1 MAFDFNKTFS
11 LLPLRDAVVFPFT
24 TRRILVG
31 REMSLHALEYAES
44 HDNEIILVA
53 QKDIEQESI
62 DNPMLDLYTVGVAAH
77 VINVTP
83 FPNGCVKVVLE
94 GESVVDLRSVA
105 LRDGLLQVT
114 VSPKQ
119 PAIGTSDKCSMFEN
133 VLRVF
138 REYAS
143 HRNIAEGMV
152 DALFTMDSHVNAL
165 YGMMPFLQ
173 ISLAEKQQL
182 LETTNIDTLAERLVS
197 LMQMAQDNENVLVR
211 VQQNVR
217 QKMAQQQKEWF
228 ISEQIRQLQDELD
241 GSDGASSEVDQ
252 LLKKIRAKKFS
263 EAIQEKLEEEIARM
277 RLMQPT
283 SPEYAVSRNYI
294 DWFLAM
300 PYGVYTDT
308 VLNMKKVKSELDAK
322 HFGLDKVKERI
333 MEYVAV
339 LKLTGTERRSPI
351 LCLVGPPGVG
361 KTTLVESIA
370 KAMQRNF
377 VRITLGGVR
386 DEAEIRG
393 HRRTYIGAMPGR
405 FIHALRRAKCMNPV
419 VLLDEIDKMAS
430 DFRGDPASAM
440 LEVLDPEQNHD
451 FTDHFMEV
459 GLDLSR
465 VLFIATANNEAEIPE
480 ALRDRLEMVRLPGY
494 YPHEKLQIASKY
506 LLPRICERTGVKL
519 HEQVEF
525 SDDMINAV
533 MRGWTREAGVRELE
547 RTLENAVRHRAKD
560 IVVGKKFKAEVTDK
574 VLQEYLGAPRFLD
587 NRLPAPGRPGVVTG
601 LAWTSVGGEILLLEC
616 MLLSGKGQLIMT
628 GKLGDVMK
636 ESAQIAV
643 SLVRER
649 LHRFGIDPA
658 IVKKTDIHI
667 HVPEGA
673 VPKDGPSAGIA
684 LTLCLLSAFTR
695 QPISPEIAFTGEVS
709 LTGACLPIG
718 GLNEKAL
725 AALAAGVK
733 TLRLPEGNK
742 KDVAELPEPAK
753 KGLKIYTHKH
763 IDEIVKVLFT
773 GMKSSSKDD
782 LDFLKAPVKSS
793 AGKSEDDEENES
805 EESEKPAKKTSKVA
819 AKKPKKPAKKK

>member
-1 MAFDFNKTFS
+1 M
-11 LLPLRDAVVFPFT
+11 LPLRDAVVFPMT

-31 REMSLHALEYAES
+31 REMSLHAIEYAENN
-44 HDNEIILVA
+44 DNLIVLVA
-53 QKDIEQESI
+53 QRDVTVEELQ
-62 DNPMLDLYTVGVAAH
+62 NPMLDLYTVGVMAR
-77 VINVTP
+77 VSNVTP

-94 GESVVDLRSVA
+94 GEQVVDLRSI
-105 LRDGLLQVT
+105 LMQNGFLNVT
-114 VSPKQ
+114 VSPRKNS
-119 PAIGTSDKCSMFEN
+119 IKLDSKTTLFDE
-133 VLRVF
+133 VLTKF
-138 REYAS
+138 REYATK
-143 HRNIAEGMV
+143 RNIAEGMV
-152 DALFTMDSHVNAL
+152 DAFFGMESQLNAY
-165 YGMMPFLQ
+165 YGMVPFLQ
-173 ISLAEKQQL
+173 VSLAEKQSFLEMESLDEMSEKL
-182 LETTNIDTLAERLVS
+182 LA
-197 LMQMAQDNENVLVR
+197 LMSFTDDNENVLVR
-211 VQQNVR
+211 IQQNVR

-228 ISEQIRQLQDELD
+228 ISEQIRQLQEELD
-241 GSDGASSEVDQ
+241 GDGDGSSEPEQ
-252 LLKKIRAKKFS
+252 LLKKIKAKKFS
-263 EAIQEKLEEEIARM
+263 PAIVEKLEDEIGRM
-277 RLMQPT
+277 KLMQPT

-294 DWFLAM
+294 DWFLNL

-308 VLNMKKVKSELDAK
+308 VLNMKKVKSELDSK

-370 KAMQRNF
+370 NAMQRNF

-405 FIHALRRAKCMNPV
+405 FINALRRAKCMNPII
-419 VLLDEIDKMAS
+419 LLDEIDKMAS

-465 VLFIATANNEAEIPE
+465 VLFIATANSESEIPE
-480 ALRDRLEMVRLPGY
+480 ALRDRLEIVRLPGY
-494 YPHEKLQIASKY
+494 YPHEKIQIASNY

-519 HEQVEF
+519 GEQVSF
-525 SDDMINAV
+525 DDAIVTEV

-547 RTLENAVRHRAKD
+547 RTLENIVRHRAKE
-560 IVVGKKFKAEVTDK
+560 IVMGKKFKPEITGK
-574 VLQEYLGAPRFLD
+574 QLQEYLGAPRFLD
-587 NRLPAPGRPGVVTG
+587 SQLPEPGRPGIVTG
-601 LAWTSVGGEILLLEC
+601 LAWTSVGGEILPIEC
-616 MLLSGKGQLIMT
+616 MLLSGKGQIIMT

-695 QPISPEIAFTGEVS
+695 IPVPPDVAFTGEVS
-709 LTGACLPIG
+709 LTGACLAIG

-725 AALAAGVK
+725 AALQAGVK
-733 TLRLPEGNK
+733 TLRLPAQNK
-742 KDVAELPEPAK
+742 KDVDELPAPAK

-763 IDEIVKVLFT
+763 IDEIVKILF
-773 GMKSSSKDD
+773 K
-782 LDFLKAPVKSS
+782 
-793 AGKSEDDEENES
+793 N
-805 EESEKPAKKTSKVA
+805 AKK
-819 AKKPKKPAKKK
+819 

>member
-1 MAFDFNKTFS
+1 M
-11 LLPLRDAVVFPFT
+11 VFPST

-31 REMSLHALEYAES
+31 RDMSLRALEYAEG
-44 HDNEIILVA
+44 HNNEIVLVA
-53 QKDIEQESI
+53 QRDVSEEELK
-62 DNPMLDLYTVGVAAH
+62 NPMLDLYSVGVLAR
-77 VINVTP
+77 VSNVMP

-94 GESVVDLRSVA
+94 GEEVVDLRSILMA
-105 LRDGLLQVT
+105 DGFLNVT
-114 VSPKQ
+114 VSPRKTRID
-119 PAIGTSDKCSMFEN
+119 AKDKTRLFDE
-133 VLRVF
+133 VLTRF
-138 REYAS
+138 REYATK
-143 HRNIAEGMV
+143 RNIAEGMV
-152 DALFTMDSHVNAL
+152 DAFFGMENQLNAY
-165 YGMMPFLQ
+165 YGMIPFLQ
-173 ISLAEKQQL
+173 VSLAEKQSFLEVKSLDEMSTKL
-182 LETTNIDTLAERLVS
+182 LMLMDVS
-197 LMQMAQDNENVLVR
+197 EDNENVLVR

-241 GSDGASSEVDQ
+241 GDGAGASEPDQ
-252 LLKKIRAKKFS
+252 LLNKIKAKNFTP
-263 EAIQEKLEEEIARM
+263 AIVEKLEDEIGRM
-277 RLMQPT
+277 KLMQPT

-294 DWFLAM
+294 DWFLNL

-308 VLNMKKVKSELDAK
+308 VLNMKKVKSELDSK

-370 KAMQRNF
+370 SAMQRNF

-405 FIHALRRAKCMNPV
+405 FIHALRRAKCMNPII
-419 VLLDEIDKMAS
+419 LLDEIDKMAS

-465 VLFIATANNEAEIPE
+465 VLFIATANSESEIPE
-480 ALRDRLEMVRLPGY
+480 ALRDRLEIVRLPGY

-519 HEQVEF
+519 DEQVSFDEATV
-525 SDDMINAV
+525 NAV

-547 RTLENAVRHRAKD
+547 RTLESVVRHRAKE
-560 IVVGKKFKAEVTDK
+560 IVMGKKFKPEIKDK
-574 VLQEYLGAPRFLD
+574 QLQEYLGAPRFLD
-587 NRLPAPGRPGVVTG
+587 NQLPEPGRPGVVTG
-601 LAWTSVGGEILLLEC
+601 LAWTSVGGEILPIEC
-616 MLLSGKGQLIMT
+616 MLLSGKGQIIMT

-684 LTLCLLSAFTR
+684 LTLCLLSAFTKI
-695 QPISPEIAFTGEVS
+695 PVPPDIAFTGEVS
-709 LTGACLPIG
+709 LTGACLAIG

-725 AALAAGVK
+725 AALQAGVK
-733 TLRLPEGNK
+733 TLRLPAQNK
-742 KDVAELPEPAK
+742 KDVDELPAPAK

-763 IDEIVKVLFT
+763 IDEIVKILF
-773 GMKSSSKDD
+773 
-782 LDFLKAPVKSS
+782 VK
-793 AGKSEDDEENES
+793 
-805 EESEKPAKKTSKVA
+805 AKKS
-819 AKKPKKPAKKK
+819 

>member
-1 MAFDFNKTFS
+1 MYP
-11 LLPLRDAVVFPFT
+11 LLPLRDAVVFPHT

-31 REMSLHALEYAES
+31 RDISLRALEYAES
-44 HDNEIILVA
+44 HDGEIILSA
-53 QKDIEQESI
+53 QKNIEQEEI
-62 DNPMLDLYTVGVAAH
+62 ENPMLDIYSVGVLAH
-77 VINVTP
+77 VSNVTP

-94 GESVVDLRSVA
+94 GEQVVDLRSIVTKNDYLA
-105 LRDGLLQVT
+105 VT
-114 VSPKQ
+114 VSARNPSIT
-119 PAIGTSDKCSMFEN
+119 AADKTPRFET
-133 VLRVF
+133 VLTQF
-138 REYAS
+138 KEYS
-143 HRNIAEGMV
+143 LHRNISEGMV
-152 DALFTMDSHVNAL
+152 DALFTMDSQINAF
-165 YGMMPFLQ
+165 YGMIPFLQ
-173 ISLAEKQQL
+173 ISMDERQRL
-182 LETTNIDTLAERLVS
+182 LEIGEIDALAERLIEI
-197 LMQMAQDNENVLVR
+197 MQVAADTDTMMVK

-241 GSDGASSEVDQ
+241 GENGNSSEPDQ
-252 LLKKIRAKKFS
+252 LLKKIKAKKFS
-263 EAIQEKLEEEIARM
+263 AAIQEKLEDEIGRM
-277 RLMQPT
+277 KLMQPT
-283 SPEYAVSRNYI
+283 SPEYAVSRNYL
-294 DWFLAM
+294 DWFLTL
-300 PYGVYTDT
+300 PYGEYTDT
-308 VLNMKKVKSELDAK
+308 VLNMKKVKSELDSK

-339 LKLTGTERRSPI
+339 LKLTGTERRAPI

-370 KAMQRNF
+370 NAMQRNF

-405 FIHALRRAKCMNPV
+405 FIQALRRAKCMNPII
-419 VLLDEIDKMAS
+419 LLDEIDKMAS

-465 VLFIATANNEAEIPE
+465 VLFIATANSEAEIPE

-506 LLPRICERTGVKL
+506 LVPRICERTGIENGKDVA
-519 HEQVEF
+519 F
-525 SDDMINAV
+525 DDAIISKV
-533 MRGWTREAGVRELE
+533 IREWTREAGVRELE
-547 RTLENAVRHRAKD
+547 RTLENVVRHRAKD
-560 IVVGKKFKAEVTDK
+560 KVMGKKYKTEVTEK
-574 VLQEYLGAPRFLD
+574 TLQDYLGAPRYLD
-587 NRLPAPGRPGVVTG
+587 NQLPAAGRPGVIVG
-601 LAWTSVGGEILLLEC
+601 LAWTSVGGEILPIEC
-616 MLLSGKGQLIMT
+616 MLLPGKGTLLMT

-636 ESAQIAV
+636 ESAQIAL

-649 LHRFGIDPA
+649 LSRFGIDPN

-684 LTLCLLSAFTR
+684 LTLCLLSAFTK
-695 QPISPEIAFTGEVS
+695 QPVSPEIAFTGEVS
-709 LTGACLPIG
+709 LTGACLAIG

-725 AALAAGVK
+725 AALQAGVK
-733 TLRLPEGNK
+733 TLRLPAQNQ
-742 KDVAELPEPAK
+742 KDVNELPAPAK

-763 IDEIVKVLFT
+763 IDEIIKVLF
-773 GMKSSSKDD
+773 KE
-782 LDFLKAPVKSS
+782 VKSEA
-793 AGKSEDDEENES
+793 AGK
-805 EESEKPAKKTSKVA
+805 KK
-819 AKKPKKPAKKK
+819 

>member
-1 MAFDFNKTFS
+1 MALDTSKMYP
-11 LLPLRDAVVFPFT
+11 LLPLRDAIVFPHT

-31 REMSLHALEYAES
+31 RDISLRALEYAES
-44 HDNEIILVA
+44 HDGEIILSA
-53 QKDIEQESI
+53 QKNIEQEEI
-62 DNPMLDLYTVGVAAH
+62 ENPMLDLYSVGILAH
-77 VINVTP
+77 VSNVTP

-94 GESVVDLRSVA
+94 GEQVVDLRSIA
-105 LRDGLLQVT
+105 TNNNYLTVT
-114 VSPKQ
+114 VSAHKPSIT
-119 PAIGTSDKCSMFEN
+119 AADKTPRFET
-133 VLRVF
+133 VLTQF
-138 REYAS
+138 KEYS
-143 HRNIAEGMV
+143 LHRNISEGMV
-152 DALFTMDSHVNAL
+152 DALFTMDSQINAF
-165 YGMMPFLQ
+165 YGMIPFLQ
-173 ISLAEKQQL
+173 ISMDERQRL
-182 LETTNIDTLAERLVS
+182 LEIGEIDELAERLVEI
-197 LMQMAQDNENVLVR
+197 MQVAADTDTMMVK

-241 GSDGASSEVDQ
+241 GDNGNASEPDQ
-252 LLKKIRAKKFS
+252 LLKKIKAKKFS
-263 EAIQEKLEEEIARM
+263 AAIQEKLEEEISRM

-283 SPEYAVSRNYI
+283 SPEYAVSRNYL
-294 DWFLAM
+294 DWFLTL
-300 PYGVYTDT
+300 PYGEYTDT
-308 VLNMKKVKSELDAK
+308 VLNMKKVKSELDSK

-339 LKLTGTERRSPI
+339 LKLTGTERRAPI

-370 KAMQRNF
+370 HAMQRNF

-405 FIHALRRAKCMNPV
+405 FIQALRRAKCMNPII
-419 VLLDEIDKMAS
+419 LLDEIDKMAS

-506 LLPRICERTGVKL
+506 LVPRICERTGIENGKDVA
-519 HEQVEF
+519 F
-525 SDDMINAV
+525 DDDIISKV
-533 MRGWTREAGVRELE
+533 IREWTREAGVRELE
-547 RTLENAVRHRAKD
+547 RTLENVVRHRAKD
-560 IVVGKKFKAEVTDK
+560 KVMGKKYKTEVSEKT
-574 VLQEYLGAPRFLD
+574 LQDYLGAPRYLD
-587 NRLPAPGRPGVVTG
+587 NQLPAAGRPGVIVG
-601 LAWTSVGGEILLLEC
+601 LAWTSVGGEILPIEC
-616 MLLSGKGQLIMT
+616 MLLPGKGSLLMT

-636 ESAQIAV
+636 ESAQIAL

-649 LHRFGIDPA
+649 LSRFGIDPN
-658 IVKKTDIHI
+658 IVKRTDIHI

-684 LTLCLLSAFTR
+684 LTLCLLSAFTK
-695 QPISPEIAFTGEVS
+695 QPVSPEIAFTGEVS
-709 LTGACLPIG
+709 LTGACLAIG

-725 AALAAGVK
+725 AALQAGVK
-733 TLRLPEGNK
+733 TLRLPAQNQ
-742 KDVAELPEPAK
+742 KDVNELPAPAK

-763 IDEIVKVLFT
+763 IDEIIKVLF
-773 GMKSSSKDD
+773 KE
-782 LDFLKAPVKSS
+782 VKSEA
-793 AGKSEDDEENES
+793 AGK
-805 EESEKPAKKTSKVA
+805 KK
-819 AKKPKKPAKKK
+819 

>member
-1 MAFDFNKTFS
+1 MALDTSKMYP
-11 LLPLRDAVVFPFT
+11 LLPLRDAIVFPHT

-31 REMSLHALEYAES
+31 RDISLRALEYAES
-44 HDNEIILVA
+44 HDGQIILSA
-53 QKDIEQESI
+53 QKNIEQEEI
-62 DNPMLDLYTVGVAAH
+62 ENPMLDLYSVGILAH
-77 VINVTP
+77 VSNVTP
-83 FPNGCVKVVLE
+83 FPNGCVKVVLD
-94 GESVVDLRSVA
+94 GDCVVDLRSIA
-105 LRDGLLQVT
+105 TKDNFLMVT
-114 VSPKQ
+114 VSAHKPSIT
-119 PAIGTSDKCSMFEN
+119 AADKSSRFET
-133 VLRVF
+133 VLTQF
-138 REYAS
+138 KEYS
-143 HRNIAEGMV
+143 LHRNISEGMV
-152 DALFTMDSHVNAL
+152 DALFTMDSQINAF
-165 YGMMPFLQ
+165 YGMIPFLQ
-173 ISLAEKQQL
+173 ISMDERQRL
-182 LETTNIDTLAERLVS
+182 LEIGEIDALAERLIEI
-197 LMQMAQDNENVLVR
+197 MQVAADTDTMMVK

-241 GSDGASSEVDQ
+241 GENGNSSEPDQ
-252 LLKKIRAKKFS
+252 LLKKIKAKKFS
-263 EAIQEKLEEEIARM
+263 AAIQEKLEEEISRM

-283 SPEYAVSRNYI
+283 SPEYAVSRNYL
-294 DWFLAM
+294 DWFLTL
-300 PYGVYTDT
+300 PYGEYTDT
-308 VLNMKKVKSELDAK
+308 VLNMKKVKSELDSK

-339 LKLTGTERRSPI
+339 LKLTGTERRAPI

-370 KAMQRNF
+370 NAMQRNF

-405 FIHALRRAKCMNPV
+405 FIQALRRAKCMNPII
-419 VLLDEIDKMAS
+419 LLDEIDKMAS

-506 LLPRICERTGVKL
+506 LVPRICERTGIENGKDVA
-519 HEQVEF
+519 F
-525 SDDMINAV
+525 DDGIIGKV
-533 MRGWTREAGVRELE
+533 IREWTREAGVRELE
-547 RTLENAVRHRAKD
+547 RTLENVVRHRAKD
-560 IVVGKKFKAEVTDK
+560 KVMGKKFKAEITEK
-574 VLQEYLGAPRFLD
+574 TLQDYLGAPRYLD
-587 NRLPAPGRPGVVTG
+587 SQLPDAGRPGVIVG
-601 LAWTSVGGEILLLEC
+601 LAWTSVGGEILPIEC
-616 MLLSGKGQLIMT
+616 MLLPGKGTLLMT

-636 ESAQIAV
+636 ESAQIAL

-649 LHRFGIDPA
+649 LSRFGIDPN

-684 LTLCLLSAFTR
+684 LTLCLLSAFTK
-695 QPISPEIAFTGEVS
+695 QPVSPEIAFTGEVS
-709 LTGACLPIG
+709 LTGACLAIG

-725 AALAAGVK
+725 AALQAGVK
-733 TLRLPEGNK
+733 TLRLPAQNQ
-742 KDVAELPEPAK
+742 KDVNELPAPAK

-763 IDEIVKVLFT
+763 IDEIIKVLF
-773 GMKSSSKDD
+773 KESK
-782 LDFLKAPVKSS
+782 K
-793 AGKSEDDEENES
+793 
-805 EESEKPAKKTSKVA
+805 
-819 AKKPKKPAKKK
+819 

>member
-1 MAFDFNKTFS
+1 MALDFSIMFP
-11 LLPLRDAVVFPFT
+11 LLPLRDAVVFPHT

-31 REMSLHALEYAES
+31 RDMSLRALEFAEN
-44 HDNEIILVA
+44 HNNLIVLVA
-53 QKDIEQESI
+53 QKDVTVEEIQ
-62 DNPMLDLYTVGVAAH
+62 NPMLDLYSVGVIAN
-77 VINVTP
+77 VNGVTP

-94 GESVVDLRSVA
+94 GVQIVDLRSIMVNDGFMQATVA
-105 LRDGLLQVT
+105 PGKNALAENSKT
-114 VSPKQ
+114 
-119 PAIGTSDKCSMFEN
+119 PAFSE
-133 VLRVF
+133 VLTRF
-138 REYAS
+138 REYAIR
-143 HRNIAEGMV
+143 RNIAEGMV
-152 DALFTMDSHVNAL
+152 DAFFGMENQLNAY
-165 YGMMPFLQ
+165 YGMIPFLQ
-173 ISLAEKQQL
+173 ASLAEKQSFLEVSSLDEMSAKL
-182 LETTNIDTLAERLVS
+182 LA
-197 LMQMAQDNENVLVR
+197 LMDVTDDNENVLVR

-228 ISEQIRQLQDELD
+228 ISEQIRQLQDELEGD
-241 GSDGASSEVDQ
+241 GEGSSETDQ
-252 LLKKIRAKKFS
+252 LMKKIRAKKFS
-263 EAIQEKLEEEIARM
+263 PVILEKLEDEISRM
-277 RLMQPT
+277 KMMQPT
-283 SPEYAVSRNYI
+283 SPEYAVSRNYV

-308 VLNMKKVKSELDAK
+308 VLNMKKVKAERDSK
-322 HFGLDKVKERI
+322 HFGLDKVKERV

-370 KAMQRNF
+370 NAMKRNF

-405 FIHALRRAKCMNPV
+405 FIQSLRRAKCMNPV
-419 VLLDEIDKMAS
+419 ILLDEIDKMAS

-465 VLFIATANNEAEIPE
+465 VLFIATANSEAEIPE
-480 ALRDRLEMVRLPGY
+480 ALRDRLEIVRLPGY
-494 YPHEKLQIASKY
+494 YPHEKLQIASRY
-506 LLPRICERTGVKL
+506 LVPRICERTGVKL
-519 HEQVEF
+519 GEQVSF
-525 SDDMINAV
+525 DDAIISEV

-547 RTLENAVRHRAKD
+547 RSLENAVRHRAKE
-560 IVVGKKFKAEVTDK
+560 IVMGRKIKPAITEKQ
-574 VLQEYLGAPRFLD
+574 LQEYLGAPRFLD
-587 NRLPAPGRPGVVTG
+587 SQLPAPGRPGVVTG
-601 LAWTSVGGEILLLEC
+601 LAWTSVGGEILPIEC
-616 MLLSGKGQLIMT
+616 MLLSGKGQIIMT

-636 ESAQIAV
+636 ESAQIAL

-684 LTLCLLSAFTR
+684 LTLCLLSAFTKI
-695 QPISPEIAFTGEVS
+695 PVPPDMAFTGEVS
-709 LTGACLPIG
+709 LTGACLAIG

-725 AALAAGVK
+725 AALQAGVK
-733 TLRLPEGNK
+733 TLRLPAQNK
-742 KDVAELPEPAK
+742 KDVDELPAPAK
-753 KGLKIYTHKH
+753 KGLKIYMHKH
-763 IDEIVKVLFT
+763 IDEIIKVLFVQ
-773 GMKSSSKDD
+773 KK
-782 LDFLKAPVKSS
+782 
-793 AGKSEDDEENES
+793 
-805 EESEKPAKKTSKVA
+805 AKK
-819 AKKPKKPAKKK
+819 

>member
-1 MAFDFNKTFS
+1 MALDTSKMYP
-11 LLPLRDAVVFPFT
+11 LLPLRDAIVFPHT

-31 REMSLHALEYAES
+31 RDISLRALEYAES
-44 HDNEIILVA
+44 HDGEIILSA
-53 QKDIEQESI
+53 QKNIEQEEI
-62 DNPMLDLYTVGVAAH
+62 ENPMLDLYSVGILAH
-77 VINVTP
+77 VSNVTP

-94 GESVVDLRSVA
+94 GEQVVDLRSIA
-105 LRDGLLQVT
+105 TNNNYLTVT
-114 VSPKQ
+114 VSAHKPSIT
-119 PAIGTSDKCSMFEN
+119 AADKSSRFET
-133 VLRVF
+133 VLTQF
-138 REYAS
+138 KEYS
-143 HRNIAEGMV
+143 LHRNISEGMV
-152 DALFTMDSHVNAL
+152 DALFTMDSQINAF
-165 YGMMPFLQ
+165 YGMIPFLQ
-173 ISLAEKQQL
+173 ISMDERQRL
-182 LETTNIDTLAERLVS
+182 LEIGEIDALAERLIEI
-197 LMQMAQDNENVLVR
+197 MQVAADTDTMMVK

-241 GSDGASSEVDQ
+241 GENGNSSEPDQ
-252 LLKKIRAKKFS
+252 LLKKIKAKKFS
-263 EAIQEKLEEEIARM
+263 AAIQEKLEDEIGRM
-277 RLMQPT
+277 KLMQPT
-283 SPEYAVSRNYI
+283 SPEYAVSRNYL
-294 DWFLAM
+294 DWFLTL
-300 PYGVYTDT
+300 PYGEYTDT
-308 VLNMKKVKSELDAK
+308 VLNMKKVKSELDSK

-339 LKLTGTERRSPI
+339 LKLTGTERRAPI

-370 KAMQRNF
+370 NAMQRNF

-405 FIHALRRAKCMNPV
+405 FIQALRRAKCMNPII
-419 VLLDEIDKMAS
+419 LLDEIDKMAS

-465 VLFIATANNEAEIPE
+465 VLFIATANSEAEIPE

-506 LLPRICERTGVKL
+506 LVPRICERTGIENGKDVA
-519 HEQVEF
+519 F
-525 SDDMINAV
+525 DDAIISKV
-533 MRGWTREAGVRELE
+533 IREWTREAGVRELE
-547 RTLENAVRHRAKD
+547 RTLENVVRHRAKD
-560 IVVGKKFKAEVTDK
+560 KVMGKKYKTEVTEK
-574 VLQEYLGAPRFLD
+574 TLQDYLGAPRYLD
-587 NRLPAPGRPGVVTG
+587 NQLPAAGRPGVIVG
-601 LAWTSVGGEILLLEC
+601 LAWTSVGGEILPIEC
-616 MLLSGKGQLIMT
+616 MLLPGKGTLLMT

-636 ESAQIAV
+636 ESAQIAL

-649 LHRFGIDPA
+649 LSRFGIDPN

-684 LTLCLLSAFTR
+684 LTLCLLSAFTK
-695 QPISPEIAFTGEVS
+695 QPVSPEIAFTGEVS
-709 LTGACLPIG
+709 LTGACLAIG

-725 AALAAGVK
+725 AALQAGVK
-733 TLRLPEGNK
+733 TLRLPAQNQ
-742 KDVAELPEPAK
+742 KDVNELPAPAK

-763 IDEIVKVLFT
+763 IDEIIKVLFP
-773 GMKSSSKDD
+773 KPSKR
-782 LDFLKAPVKSS
+782 KQNAKT
-793 AGKSEDDEENES
+793 
-805 EESEKPAKKTSKVA
+805 EK
-819 AKKPKKPAKKK
+819 

>member
-1 MAFDFNKTFS
+1 MALDTSKMYP
-11 LLPLRDAVVFPFT
+11 LLPLRDSIVFPHT

-31 REMSLHALEYAES
+31 RDISLRALEYAES
-44 HDNEIILVA
+44 HDGEIVLSA
-53 QKDIEQESI
+53 QKNIEQEEI
-62 DNPMLDLYTVGVAAH
+62 ENPMLDLYSVGILARVS
-77 VINVTP
+77 NVTP

-94 GESVVDLRSVA
+94 GEQVVDLRSIA
-105 LRDGLLQVT
+105 TNKDYLTVT
-114 VSPKQ
+114 VSARKPSIT
-119 PAIGTSDKCSMFEN
+119 AADKTPRFET
-133 VLRVF
+133 VLAQF
-138 REYAS
+138 KEYS
-143 HRNIAEGMV
+143 LHRNISEGMV
-152 DALFTMDSHVNAL
+152 DALFTMDSQINAF
-165 YGMMPFLQ
+165 YGMIPFLQ
-173 ISLAEKQQL
+173 ISMEERQHL
-182 LETTNIDTLAERLVS
+182 LEIGEIDGLAERLIEI
-197 LMQMAQDNENVLVR
+197 MQVAADTDTMMVK

-241 GSDGASSEVDQ
+241 GENGNSSEPDQ
-252 LLKKIRAKKFS
+252 LLKKIKAKKFS
-263 EAIQEKLEEEIARM
+263 AAIQEKLEEEISRM

-283 SPEYAVSRNYI
+283 SPEYAVSRNYL
-294 DWFLAM
+294 DWFLSL
-300 PYGVYTDT
+300 PYGEYTDT
-308 VLNMKKVKSELDAK
+308 VLNMKKVKSELDSK

-339 LKLTGTERRSPI
+339 LKLTGTERRAPI

-370 KAMQRNF
+370 NAMQRNF

-405 FIHALRRAKCMNPV
+405 FIQALRRAKCMNPII
-419 VLLDEIDKMAS
+419 LLDEIDKMAS

-465 VLFIATANNEAEIPE
+465 VLFIATANSEAEIPE
-480 ALRDRLEMVRLPGY
+480 ALRDRLEIVRLPGY

-506 LLPRICERTGVKL
+506 LVPRICERTGIENGKD
-519 HEQVEF
+519 VEF
-525 SDDMINAV
+525 DDEIIGKV
-533 MRGWTREAGVRELE
+533 IREWTREAGVRELE
-547 RTLENAVRHRAKD
+547 RTLENVVRHRAKD
-560 IVVGKKFKAEVTDK
+560 KVMGKKFKAEITEK
-574 VLQEYLGAPRFLD
+574 TLQDYLGAPRYLD
-587 NRLPAPGRPGVVTG
+587 SQLPDAGRPGVIVG
-601 LAWTSVGGEILLLEC
+601 LAWTSVGGEILPIEC
-616 MLLSGKGQLIMT
+616 MLLPGKGSLLMT

-636 ESAQIAV
+636 ESAQIAL

-649 LHRFGIDPA
+649 LSRFGIDPN

-684 LTLCLLSAFTR
+684 LTLCLLSAFTK
-695 QPISPEIAFTGEVS
+695 QPVSPEIAFTGEVS
-709 LTGACLPIG
+709 LTGACLAIG

-725 AALAAGVK
+725 AALQAGVK
-733 TLRLPEGNK
+733 TLRLPAQNQ
-742 KDVAELPEPAK
+742 KDVNELPAPAK

-763 IDEIVKVLFT
+763 IDEIIKVLF
-773 GMKSSSKDD
+773 KESK
-782 LDFLKAPVKSS
+782 K
-793 AGKSEDDEENES
+793 
-805 EESEKPAKKTSKVA
+805 
-819 AKKPKKPAKKK
+819 

>member
-1 MAFDFNKTFS
+1 MSFDYSKTFP
-11 LLPLRDAVVFPFT
+11 LLPLRDAVVFPST

-31 REMSLHALEYAES
+31 RDMSLRALEYAEG
-44 HDNEIILVA
+44 HNNEIVLVA
-53 QKDIEQESI
+53 QRDVSEEELK
-62 DNPMLDLYTVGVAAH
+62 NPMLDLYSVGVLAR
-77 VINVTP
+77 VSNVMP

-94 GESVVDLRSVA
+94 GEEVVDLRSILMA
-105 LRDGLLQVT
+105 DGFLNVT
-114 VSPKQ
+114 VSPRKTRID
-119 PAIGTSDKCSMFEN
+119 AKDKTRLFDE
-133 VLRVF
+133 VLTRF
-138 REYAS
+138 REYATK
-143 HRNIAEGMV
+143 RNIAEGMV
-152 DALFTMDSHVNAL
+152 DAFFGMENQLNAY
-165 YGMMPFLQ
+165 YGMIPFLQ
-173 ISLAEKQQL
+173 VSLAEKQSFLEVKSLDEMSTKL
-182 LETTNIDTLAERLVS
+182 LMLMDVS
-197 LMQMAQDNENVLVR
+197 EDNENVLVR

-241 GSDGASSEVDQ
+241 GDGAGASEPDQ
-252 LLKKIRAKKFS
+252 LLNKIKAKNFTP
-263 EAIQEKLEEEIARM
+263 AIVEKLEDEIGRM
-277 RLMQPT
+277 KLMQPT

-294 DWFLAM
+294 DWFLNL

-308 VLNMKKVKSELDAK
+308 VLNMKKVKTELDSK

-370 KAMQRNF
+370 SAMQRNF

-405 FIHALRRAKCMNPV
+405 FIHALRRAKCMNPII
-419 VLLDEIDKMAS
+419 LLDEIDKMAS

-465 VLFIATANNEAEIPE
+465 VLFIATANSESEIPE
-480 ALRDRLEMVRLPGY
+480 ALRDRLEIVRLPGY

-519 HEQVEF
+519 DEQVSFDEATV
-525 SDDMINAV
+525 NAV

-547 RTLENAVRHRAKD
+547 RTLESVVRHRAKE
-560 IVVGKKFKAEVTDK
+560 IVMGKKFKPEIKDK
-574 VLQEYLGAPRFLD
+574 QLQEYLGAPRFLD
-587 NRLPAPGRPGVVTG
+587 SQLPEPGRPGIVTG
-601 LAWTSVGGEILLLEC
+601 LAWTSVGGEILPIEC
-616 MLLSGKGQLIMT
+616 MLLSGKGQIIMT

-684 LTLCLLSAFTR
+684 LTLCLLSAFTKI
-695 QPISPEIAFTGEVS
+695 PVPPDIAFTGEVS
-709 LTGACLPIG
+709 LTGACLAIG

-725 AALAAGVK
+725 AALQAGVK
-733 TLRLPEGNK
+733 TLRLPAQNK
-742 KDVAELPEPAK
+742 KDVDELPAPAK

-763 IDEIVKVLFT
+763 IDEIVKILF
-773 GMKSSSKDD
+773 K
-782 LDFLKAPVKSS
+782 
-793 AGKSEDDEENES
+793 N
-805 EESEKPAKKTSKVA
+805 AKK
-819 AKKPKKPAKKK
+819 

>member
-1 MAFDFNKTFS
+1 MALDTSKTYP
-11 LLPLRDAVVFPFT
+11 LLPLRDAVVFPHT

-31 REMSLHALEYAES
+31 RDISLRALEYAES
-44 HDNEIILVA
+44 HDGQIILSA
-53 QKDIEQESI
+53 QKNIEQEELE
-62 DNPMLDLYTVGVAAH
+62 NPMLDLYSVGILAH
-77 VINVTP
+77 VSNVMP

-94 GESVVDLRSVA
+94 GDCVVDLRSITTKDNF
-105 LRDGLLQVT
+105 LMVT
-114 VSPKQ
+114 VSVHK
-119 PAIGTSDKCSMFEN
+119 PAITDADKSPRFET
-133 VLRVF
+133 VLTQF
-138 REYAS
+138 KEYS
-143 HRNIAEGMV
+143 LHRNISEGMV
-152 DALFTMDSHVNAL
+152 DALFTMDSQINAF
-165 YGMMPFLQ
+165 YGMIPFLQ
-173 ISLAEKQQL
+173 ISMDERQRL
-182 LETTNIDTLAERLVS
+182 LEIGEIDELAERLVEI
-197 LMQMAQDNENVLVR
+197 MQVAADTDTMMVK

-241 GSDGASSEVDQ
+241 GESGNSSEPDQ
-252 LLKKIRAKKFS
+252 LLKKIKAKKFS
-263 EAIQEKLEEEIARM
+263 AAIQEKLEDEIGRM
-277 RLMQPT
+277 KLMQPT
-283 SPEYAVSRNYI
+283 SPEYAVSRNYL
-294 DWFLAM
+294 DWFLTL
-300 PYGVYTDT
+300 PYGEYTDT
-308 VLNMKKVKSELDAK
+308 VLNMKKVKSELDSK

-339 LKLTGTERRSPI
+339 LKLTGTERRAPI

-370 KAMQRNF
+370 NAMQRNF

-405 FIHALRRAKCMNPV
+405 FIQALRRAKCMNPII
-419 VLLDEIDKMAS
+419 LLDEIDKMAS

-465 VLFIATANNEAEIPE
+465 VLFIATANSEAEIPE

-506 LLPRICERTGVKL
+506 LVPRICERTGIENGKDVA
-519 HEQVEF
+519 F
-525 SDDMINAV
+525 DDGIISKV
-533 MRGWTREAGVRELE
+533 IREWTREAGVRELE
-547 RTLENAVRHRAKD
+547 RTLENVVRHRAKD
-560 IVVGKKFKAEVTDK
+560 KVMGKKYKTEVNEKT
-574 VLQEYLGAPRFLD
+574 LQDYLGAPRYLD
-587 NRLPAPGRPGVVTG
+587 NQLPAAGRPGVIVG
-601 LAWTSVGGEILLLEC
+601 LAWTSVGGEILPIEC
-616 MLLSGKGQLIMT
+616 MLLPGKGTLLMT

-636 ESAQIAV
+636 ESAQIAL

-649 LHRFGIDPA
+649 LSRFGIDPN

-684 LTLCLLSAFTR
+684 LTLCLLSAFTK
-695 QPISPEIAFTGEVS
+695 QPVSPEIAFTGEVS
-709 LTGACLPIG
+709 LTGACLAIG

-725 AALAAGVK
+725 AALQAGVK
-733 TLRLPEGNK
+733 TLRLPAQNQ
-742 KDVAELPEPAK
+742 KDVNELPAPAK

-763 IDEIVKVLFT
+763 IDEIIKVLFKET
-773 GMKSSSKDD
+773 KAKS
-782 LDFLKAPVKSS
+782 
-793 AGKSEDDEENES
+793 
-805 EESEKPAKKTSKVA
+805 
-819 AKKPKKPAKKK
+819 

>member
-1 MAFDFNKTFS
+1 LSFDFSKTYP
-11 LLPLRDAVVFPFT
+11 LLPLRDAVVFPMT
-24 TRRILVG
+24 TRRILIG
-31 REMSLHALEYAES
+31 RDISLRALDQAES
-44 HDNEIILVA
+44 AGTEIVLVS
-53 QKDIEQESI
+53 QKNIEQEVL
-62 DNPMLDLYTVGVAAH
+62 DNPMLDLYSVGVAAR
-77 VINVTP
+77 IDSVTP
-83 FPNGCVKVVLE
+83 FPNGCVKAVLE
-94 GESVVDLRSVA
+94 GIQIVDLRSISTS
-105 LRDGLLQVT
+105 DGYMQVT
-114 VSPKQ
+114 VSERKNS
-119 PAIGTSDKCSMFEN
+119 IKLTDKSSRFAE
-133 VLRVF
+133 VLAQF
-138 REYAS
+138 KAYS
-143 HRNIAEGMV
+143 LKHNIADGMM
-152 DALFTMDSHVNAL
+152 DALFAMDSQVNTL
-165 YGMMPFLQ
+165 YGIIPFLQ
-173 ISLAEKQQL
+173 ISLSERQNL
-182 LETTNIDTLAERLVS
+182 LECNSIDELANHIVA
-197 LMQMAQDNENVLVR
+197 LMQVMDENENVLVR

-228 ISEQIRQLQDELD
+228 ITEQIRQLQDELD
-241 GSDGASSEVDQ
+241 GDSAGASEPDQ
-252 LLKKIRAKKFS
+252 LLKKIKAKKFS
-263 EAIQEKLEEEIARM
+263 PAIAEKLEDEIERM
-277 RLMQPT
+277 RMMQPT
-283 SPEYAVSRNYI
+283 SPEYAVSRNYV
-294 DWFLAM
+294 DWFLNL

-308 VLNMKKVKSELDAK
+308 VLNMKKVKSELDSK

-370 KAMQRNF
+370 NAMQRNF

-405 FIHALRRAKCMNPV
+405 FIHALRRAKCMNPII
-419 VLLDEIDKMAS
+419 LLDEIDKMAS

-465 VLFIATANNEAEIPE
+465 VLFIATANTENEIPE
-480 ALRDRLEMVRLPGY
+480 ALRDRLEIVRLPGY

-519 HEQVEF
+519 GEQVSFDEK
-525 SDDMINAV
+525 MVTEV

-547 RTLENAVRHRAKD
+547 RTLENVVRHRAKE
-560 IVVGKKFKAEVTDK
+560 IVMGKKFKPEITEK
-574 VLQEYLGAPRFLD
+574 QLQEYLGAPRFLD
-587 NRLPAPGRPGVVTG
+587 SQLPEPGRPGIVTG
-601 LAWTSVGGEILLLEC
+601 LAWTSVGGEILPIEC
-616 MLLSGKGQLIMT
+616 MLLSGKGQIIMT

-684 LTLCLLSAFTR
+684 LTLCLLSAFTKI
-695 QPISPEIAFTGEVS
+695 PVPPDIAFTGEVS
-709 LTGACLPIG
+709 LTGACLAIG

-725 AALAAGVK
+725 AALQAGVK
-733 TLRLPEGNK
+733 TLRLPAQNQ
-742 KDVAELPEPAK
+742 KDVNELPAPAK
-753 KGLKIYTHKH
+753 KGLKIFTHKH
-763 IDEIVKVLFT
+763 IDEIVKILFVQ
-773 GMKSSSKDD
+773 K
-782 LDFLKAPVKSS
+782 KAK
-793 AGKSEDDEENES
+793 
-805 EESEKPAKKTSKVA
+805 
-819 AKKPKKPAKKK
+819 

>member
-1 MAFDFNKTFS
+1 LSFDFSKTYP
-11 LLPLRDAVVFPFT
+11 LLPLRDAVVFPMT
-24 TRRILVG
+24 TRRILIG
-31 REMSLHALEYAES
+31 RDISLRALDQAES
-44 HDNEIILVA
+44 AGTEIVLVS
-53 QKDIEQESI
+53 QKNIEQEVL
-62 DNPMLDLYTVGVAAH
+62 DNPMLDLYSVGVAAR
-77 VINVTP
+77 IDSVTP
-83 FPNGCVKVVLE
+83 FPNGCVKAVLE
-94 GESVVDLRSVA
+94 GIQIVDLRSISTS
-105 LRDGLLQVT
+105 DGYMQVT
-114 VSPKQ
+114 VSERKNS
-119 PAIGTSDKCSMFEN
+119 IKLTDKSSRFAE
-133 VLRVF
+133 VLAQF
-138 REYAS
+138 KAYS
-143 HRNIAEGMV
+143 LKHNIADGMM
-152 DALFTMDSHVNAL
+152 DALFAMDSQVNTL
-165 YGMMPFLQ
+165 YGIIPFLQ
-173 ISLAEKQQL
+173 ISLSERQNL
-182 LETTNIDTLAERLVS
+182 LECNSIDELANHIVA
-197 LMQMAQDNENVLVR
+197 LMQVMDENENVLVR

-228 ISEQIRQLQDELD
+228 ITEQIRQLQDELD
-241 GSDGASSEVDQ
+241 GDSAGASEPDQ
-252 LLKKIRAKKFS
+252 LLKKIKAKKFS
-263 EAIQEKLEEEIARM
+263 PAIAEKLEDEIERM
-277 RLMQPT
+277 RMMQPT
-283 SPEYAVSRNYI
+283 SPEYAVSRNYV
-294 DWFLAM
+294 DWFLNL

-308 VLNMKKVKSELDAK
+308 VLNMKKVKSELDSK

-370 KAMQRNF
+370 NAMQRNF

-405 FIHALRRAKCMNPV
+405 FIHALRRAKCMNPII
-419 VLLDEIDKMAS
+419 LLDEIDKMAS

-465 VLFIATANNEAEIPE
+465 VLFIATANTENEIPE
-480 ALRDRLEMVRLPGY
+480 ALRDRLEIVRLPGY

-519 HEQVEF
+519 GEQVSFDEK
-525 SDDMINAV
+525 MVTEV

-547 RTLENAVRHRAKD
+547 RTLENVVRHRAKE
-560 IVVGKKFKAEVTDK
+560 IVMGKKFKPEITEK
-574 VLQEYLGAPRFLD
+574 QLQEYLGAPRFLD
-587 NRLPAPGRPGVVTG
+587 SQLPEPGRPGIVTG
-601 LAWTSVGGEILLLEC
+601 LAWTSVGGEILPIEC
-616 MLLSGKGQLIMT
+616 MLLSGKGQIIMT

-684 LTLCLLSAFTR
+684 LTLCLLSAFTKI
-695 QPISPEIAFTGEVS
+695 PVSPDIAFTGEVS
-709 LTGACLPIG
+709 LTGACLAIG

-725 AALAAGVK
+725 AALQAGVK
-733 TLRLPEGNK
+733 TLRLPAQNQ
-742 KDVAELPEPAK
+742 KDVNELPAPAK
-753 KGLKIYTHKH
+753 KGLKIFTHKH
-763 IDEIVKVLFT
+763 IDEIVKILFVQ
-773 GMKSSSKDD
+773 K
-782 LDFLKAPVKSS
+782 KAK
-793 AGKSEDDEENES
+793 
-805 EESEKPAKKTSKVA
+805 
-819 AKKPKKPAKKK
+819 

>member
-1 MAFDFNKTFS
+1 MSFDFSKTYP
-11 LLPLRDAVVFPFT
+11 LLPLRDAVVFPMT
-24 TRRILVG
+24 TRRILIG
-31 REMSLHALEYAES
+31 RDISLRALDQAES
-44 HDNEIILVA
+44 AGTEIVLVS
-53 QKDIEQESI
+53 QKNIEQEVL
-62 DNPMLDLYTVGVAAH
+62 DNPMLDLYSVGVAAR
-77 VINVTP
+77 IDSVTP
-83 FPNGCVKVVLE
+83 FPNGCVKAVLE
-94 GESVVDLRSVA
+94 GIQIVDLRSISTS
-105 LRDGLLQVT
+105 DGYMQVT
-114 VSPKQ
+114 VSERKNS
-119 PAIGTSDKCSMFEN
+119 IKLTDKSSRFAE
-133 VLRVF
+133 VLAQF
-138 REYAS
+138 KAYS
-143 HRNIAEGMV
+143 LKHNIADGMM
-152 DALFTMDSHVNAL
+152 DALFAMDSQVNTL
-165 YGMMPFLQ
+165 YGIIPFLQ
-173 ISLAEKQQL
+173 ISLSERQNL
-182 LETTNIDTLAERLVS
+182 LECNSIDELANHIVA
-197 LMQMAQDNENVLVR
+197 LMQVMDENENVLVR

-228 ISEQIRQLQDELD
+228 ITEQIRQLQDELD
-241 GSDGASSEVDQ
+241 GDSAGASEPDQ
-252 LLKKIRAKKFS
+252 LLKKIKAKKFS
-263 EAIQEKLEEEIARM
+263 PAIAEKLEDEIERM
-277 RLMQPT
+277 RMMQPT
-283 SPEYAVSRNYI
+283 SPEYAVSRNYV
-294 DWFLAM
+294 DWFLNL

-308 VLNMKKVKSELDAK
+308 VLNMKKVKSELDSK

-370 KAMQRNF
+370 NAMQRNF

-405 FIHALRRAKCMNPV
+405 FIHALRRAKCMNPII
-419 VLLDEIDKMAS
+419 LLDEIDKMAS

-465 VLFIATANNEAEIPE
+465 VLFIATANTENEIPE
-480 ALRDRLEMVRLPGY
+480 ALRDRLEIVRLPGY

-519 HEQVEF
+519 GEQVSFDEK
-525 SDDMINAV
+525 MVTEV

-547 RTLENAVRHRAKD
+547 RTLENVVRHRAKE
-560 IVVGKKFKAEVTDK
+560 IVMGKKFKPEITEK
-574 VLQEYLGAPRFLD
+574 QLQEYLGAPRFLD
-587 NRLPAPGRPGVVTG
+587 SQLPEPGRPGIVTG
-601 LAWTSVGGEILLLEC
+601 LAWTSVGGEILPIEC
-616 MLLSGKGQLIMT
+616 MLLSGKGQIIMT

-684 LTLCLLSAFTR
+684 LTLCLLSAFTKI
-695 QPISPEIAFTGEVS
+695 PVPPDIAFTGEVS
-709 LTGACLPIG
+709 LTGACLAIG

-725 AALAAGVK
+725 AALQAGVK
-733 TLRLPEGNK
+733 TLRLPAQNK
-742 KDVAELPEPAK
+742 KDVDELPAPAK
-753 KGLKIYTHKH
+753 KGLKIFTHKH
-763 IDEIVKVLFT
+763 IDEIVKILFVQ
-773 GMKSSSKDD
+773 K
-782 LDFLKAPVKSS
+782 KAK
-793 AGKSEDDEENES
+793 
-805 EESEKPAKKTSKVA
+805 
-819 AKKPKKPAKKK
+819 

>member
-1 MAFDFNKTFS
+1 M
-11 LLPLRDAVVFPFT
+11 LPLRDAVVFPMT

-31 REMSLHALEYAES
+31 REMSLHAIEHAENN
-44 HDNEIILVA
+44 DNVIVLVA
-53 QKDIEQESI
+53 QRDVTVEELQ
-62 DNPMLDLYTVGVAAH
+62 NPMLDLYTVGVMAR
-77 VINVTP
+77 VSNVTP

-94 GESVVDLRSVA
+94 GEEVVDLRSI
-105 LRDGLLQVT
+105 LMQNGFLNVT
-114 VSPKQ
+114 VSPRKNSIQ
-119 PAIGTSDKCSMFEN
+119 LNSKTTLFDE
-133 VLRVF
+133 VLTKF
-138 REYAS
+138 REYATK
-143 HRNIAEGMV
+143 RNIAEGMV
-152 DALFTMDSHVNAL
+152 DAFFGMESQLNAY
-165 YGMMPFLQ
+165 YGMIPFLQ
-173 ISLAEKQQL
+173 VSLAEKQSFLEMESLDEMSEKL
-182 LETTNIDTLAERLVS
+182 LA
-197 LMQMAQDNENVLVR
+197 LMSFTDDNENVLVR
-211 VQQNVR
+211 IQQNVR

-228 ISEQIRQLQDELD
+228 ISEQIRQLQEELD
-241 GSDGASSEVDQ
+241 GDGDGSSEPDQ
-252 LLKKIRAKKFS
+252 LLKKIKAKKFS
-263 EAIQEKLEEEIARM
+263 PAIVEKLEDEIGRM
-277 RLMQPT
+277 KLMQPT

-294 DWFLAM
+294 DWFLNL

-308 VLNMKKVKSELDAK
+308 VLNMKKVKSELDSK

-370 KAMQRNF
+370 NAMQRNF

-405 FIHALRRAKCMNPV
+405 FINALRRAKCMNPII
-419 VLLDEIDKMAS
+419 LLDEIDKMAS

-465 VLFIATANNEAEIPE
+465 VLFIATANSEGEIPE
-480 ALRDRLEMVRLPGY
+480 ALRDRLEIVRLPGY
-494 YPHEKLQIASKY
+494 YPHEKLQIASNY

-519 HEQVEF
+519 NEQVSF
-525 SDDMINAV
+525 DDAIVTEV

-547 RTLENAVRHRAKD
+547 RTLENVVRHRAKE
-560 IVVGKKFKAEVTDK
+560 IVMGKKFKPEITGK
-574 VLQEYLGAPRFLD
+574 QLQEYLGAPRFLD
-587 NRLPAPGRPGVVTG
+587 SQLPEPGRPGIVTG
-601 LAWTSVGGEILLLEC
+601 LAWTSVGGEILPIEC
-616 MLLSGKGQLIMT
+616 MLLSGKGQIIMT

-695 QPISPEIAFTGEVS
+695 IPVAPDIAFTGEVS
-709 LTGACLPIG
+709 LTGACLAIG

-725 AALAAGVK
+725 AALQAGVK
-733 TLRLPEGNK
+733 TLRLPAQNK
-742 KDVAELPEPAK
+742 KDVDELPAPAK

-763 IDEIVKVLFT
+763 IDEIIKVLF
-773 GMKSSSKDD
+773 
-782 LDFLKAPVKSS
+782 
-793 AGKSEDDEENES
+793 GKG
-805 EESEKPAKKTSKVA
+805 T
-819 AKKPKKPAKKK
+819 AKKK

>member
-1 MAFDFNKTFS
+1 MSFDFSKTYP
-11 LLPLRDAVVFPFT
+11 LLPLRDAVVFPMT
-24 TRRILVG
+24 TRRILIG
-31 REMSLHALEYAES
+31 RDISLRALDQAES
-44 HDNEIILVA
+44 AGTEIVLVS
-53 QKDIEQESI
+53 QKNIEQEVL
-62 DNPMLDLYTVGVAAH
+62 DNPMLDLYSVGVAAR
-77 VINVTP
+77 IDSVTP
-83 FPNGCVKVVLE
+83 FPNGCVKAVLE
-94 GESVVDLRSVA
+94 GIQIVDLRSISTS
-105 LRDGLLQVT
+105 DGYMQVT
-114 VSPKQ
+114 VSERKNS
-119 PAIGTSDKCSMFEN
+119 IKLTDKSSRFAE
-133 VLRVF
+133 VLAQF
-138 REYAS
+138 KAYS
-143 HRNIAEGMV
+143 LKHNIADGMM
-152 DALFTMDSHVNAL
+152 DALFAMDSQVNTL
-165 YGMMPFLQ
+165 YGIIPFLQ
-173 ISLAEKQQL
+173 ISLSERQNL
-182 LETTNIDTLAERLVS
+182 LECNSIDELANHIVA
-197 LMQMAQDNENVLVR
+197 LMQVMDENENVLVR

-228 ISEQIRQLQDELD
+228 ITEQIRQLQDELD
-241 GSDGASSEVDQ
+241 GDSAGASEPDQ
-252 LLKKIRAKKFS
+252 LLKKIKAKKFS
-263 EAIQEKLEEEIARM
+263 PAIAEKLEDEIERM
-277 RLMQPT
+277 RMMQPT
-283 SPEYAVSRNYI
+283 SPEYAVSRNYV
-294 DWFLAM
+294 DWFLNL

-308 VLNMKKVKSELDAK
+308 VLNMKKVKSELDSK

-370 KAMQRNF
+370 NAMQRNF

-419 VLLDEIDKMAS
+419 ILLDEIDKMAS

-465 VLFIATANNEAEIPE
+465 VLFNATATTENEIPE
-480 ALRDRLEMVRLPGY
+480 ALRDRLEIVRLPGY

-519 HEQVEF
+519 GEQVSFDEK
-525 SDDMINAV
+525 MVTEV

-547 RTLENAVRHRAKD
+547 RTLENVVRHRAKE
-560 IVVGKKFKAEVTDK
+560 IVMGKKFKPEITEK
-574 VLQEYLGAPRFLD
+574 QLQEYLGAPRFLD
-587 NRLPAPGRPGVVTG
+587 SQLPEPGRPGIVTG
-601 LAWTSVGGEILLLEC
+601 LAWTSVGGEILPIEC
-616 MLLSGKGQLIMT
+616 MLLSGKGQIIMT

-684 LTLCLLSAFTR
+684 LTLCLLSAFTKI
-695 QPISPEIAFTGEVS
+695 PVPPDIAFTGEVS
-709 LTGACLPIG
+709 LTGACLAIG

-725 AALAAGVK
+725 AALQAGVK
-733 TLRLPEGNK
+733 TLRLPAQNK
-742 KDVAELPEPAK
+742 KDVDELPAPAK
-753 KGLKIYTHKH
+753 KGLKIFTHKH
-763 IDEIVKVLFT
+763 IDEIVKILFVQ
-773 GMKSSSKDD
+773 K
-782 LDFLKAPVKSS
+782 KAK
-793 AGKSEDDEENES
+793 
-805 EESEKPAKKTSKVA
+805 
-819 AKKPKKPAKKK
+819 

>member
-1 MAFDFNKTFS
+1 MALDP
-11 LLPLRDAVVFPFT
+11 LLPLRDAIVFPHT

-31 REMSLHALEYAES
+31 RDVSLHALEYAES
-44 HDNEIILVA
+44 HDGEIVLSA
-53 QKDIEQESI
+53 QKNIELEEI
-62 DNPMLDLYTVGVAAH
+62 ENPMLDLYSVGILAH
-77 VINVTP
+77 VSNVTP

-94 GESVVDLRSVA
+94 GEEVVDLRSISTQKDFLA
-105 LRDGLLQVT
+105 VT
-114 VSPKQ
+114 ISAHTPTIK
-119 PAIGTSDKCSMFEN
+119 SEDKSASFETVLSQFKEYSM
-133 VLRVF
+133 
-138 REYAS
+138 
-143 HRNIAEGMV
+143 HRNISEGMV
-152 DALFTMDSHVNAL
+152 DALFTMDSHINAF
-165 YGMMPFLQ
+165 YGMIPFLQ
-173 ISLAEKQQL
+173 ISLDERQRL
-182 LETTNIDTLAERLVS
+182 LEIGNIDELAERLVEI
-197 LMQMAQDNENVLVR
+197 MKVAADTDTMMVK

-241 GSDGASSEVDQ
+241 GENGNASEPDQ
-252 LLKKIRAKKFS
+252 LLKKVKAKKFS
-263 EAIQEKLEEEIARM
+263 QAIQEKLEEEIGRM
-277 RLMQPT
+277 KLMQPT
-283 SPEYAVSRNYI
+283 SPEYAVSRNYL
-294 DWFLAM
+294 DWFLTL
-300 PYGVYTDT
+300 PYGEYTDT
-308 VLNMKKVKSELDAK
+308 VLNMKKVKSELDSK

-339 LKLTGTERRSPI
+339 LKLTGTERRAPI

-370 KAMQRNF
+370 NAMKRNF

-405 FIHALRRAKCMNPV
+405 FIQALRRAKCMNPII
-419 VLLDEIDKMAS
+419 LLDEIDKMAS

-465 VLFIATANNEAEIPE
+465 VLFIATANSEAEIPE

-506 LLPRICERTGVKL
+506 LVPRICERTGIENGKDVAFGDGIIAKVIR
-519 HEQVEF
+519 E
-525 SDDMINAV
+525 
-533 MRGWTREAGVRELE
+533 WTREAGVRELE
-547 RTLENAVRHRAKD
+547 RTLENVVRHRAKD
-560 IVVGKKFKAEVTDK
+560 KVMGKKYKAEITEK
-574 VLQEYLGAPRFLD
+574 TLQDYLGAPRYLD
-587 NRLPAPGRPGVVTG
+587 NQLPAAGRPGVIVG
-601 LAWTSVGGEILLLEC
+601 LAWTSVGGEILPIEC
-616 MLLSGKGQLIMT
+616 MLLPGKGTLLMT

-636 ESAQIAV
+636 ESAQIAL

-649 LHRFGIDPA
+649 LERFGIDPN

-684 LTLCLLSAFTR
+684 LTLCLLSAFTK
-695 QPISPEIAFTGEVS
+695 QPVSPEIAFTGEVS

-725 AALAAGVK
+725 AALQAGVK
-733 TLRLPEGNK
+733 TLRLPAGNQ
-742 KDVAELPEPAK
+742 KDVNELPAPAK
-753 KGLKIYTHKH
+753 KGLKIFTHKH
-763 IDEIVKVLFT
+763 IDEIIKVLFVEKKT
-773 GMKSSSKDD
+773 GS
-782 LDFLKAPVKSS
+782 
-793 AGKSEDDEENES
+793 
-805 EESEKPAKKTSKVA
+805 AKKV
-819 AKKPKKPAKKK
+819 KK

>member
-1 MAFDFNKTFS
+1 LSFDFSKTYP
-11 LLPLRDAVVFPFT
+11 LLPLRDAVVFPMT
-24 TRRILVG
+24 TRRILIG
-31 REMSLHALEYAES
+31 RDISLRALDQAES
-44 HDNEIILVA
+44 AGTEIVLVS
-53 QKDIEQESI
+53 QKNIEQEVLE
-62 DNPMLDLYTVGVAAH
+62 NPMLDLYSVGVAAR
-77 VINVTP
+77 IDSVTP
-83 FPNGCVKVVLE
+83 FPNGCVKAVLE
-94 GESVVDLRSVA
+94 GVQIVDLRSISTS
-105 LRDGLLQVT
+105 DGYMQVT
-114 VSPKQ
+114 VSERKNS
-119 PAIGTSDKCSMFEN
+119 IKLTDKSSRFAE
-133 VLRVF
+133 VLAQF
-138 REYAS
+138 KAYS
-143 HRNIAEGMV
+143 LKHNIADGMM
-152 DALFTMDSHVNAL
+152 DALFAMDSQVNTL
-165 YGMMPFLQ
+165 YGIIPFLQ
-173 ISLAEKQQL
+173 ISLSERQNL
-182 LETTNIDTLAERLVS
+182 LECNSIDELANHIVA
-197 LMQMAQDNENVLVR
+197 LMQVMDENENVLVR

-228 ISEQIRQLQDELD
+228 ITEQIRQLQDELD
-241 GSDGASSEVDQ
+241 GDSAGASEPDQ
-252 LLKKIRAKKFS
+252 LLKKIKAKKFS
-263 EAIQEKLEEEIARM
+263 PAIAEKLEDEIERM
-277 RLMQPT
+277 RMMQPT
-283 SPEYAVSRNYI
+283 SPEYAVSRNYV
-294 DWFLAM
+294 DWFLNL

-308 VLNMKKVKSELDAK
+308 VLNMKKVKSELDSK

-370 KAMQRNF
+370 NAMQRNF

-405 FIHALRRAKCMNPV
+405 FIHALRRAKCMNPII
-419 VLLDEIDKMAS
+419 LLDEIDKMAS

-465 VLFIATANNEAEIPE
+465 VLFIATANTENEIPE
-480 ALRDRLEMVRLPGY
+480 ALRDRLEIVRLPGY

-519 HEQVEF
+519 GEQVSFDEK
-525 SDDMINAV
+525 MVTEV

-547 RTLENAVRHRAKD
+547 RTLENVVRHRAKE
-560 IVVGKKFKAEVTDK
+560 IVMGKKFKPEITEK
-574 VLQEYLGAPRFLD
+574 QLQEYLGAPRFLD
-587 NRLPAPGRPGVVTG
+587 SQLPEPGRPGIVTG
-601 LAWTSVGGEILLLEC
+601 LAWTSVGGEILPIEC
-616 MLLSGKGQLIMT
+616 MLLSGKGQIIMT

-684 LTLCLLSAFTR
+684 LTLCLLSAFTKI
-695 QPISPEIAFTGEVS
+695 PVPPDIAFTGEVS
-709 LTGACLPIG
+709 LTGACLAIG

-725 AALAAGVK
+725 AALQAGVK
-733 TLRLPEGNK
+733 TLRLPAQNK
-742 KDVAELPEPAK
+742 KDVDELPAPAK
-753 KGLKIYTHKH
+753 KGLKIFTHKH
-763 IDEIVKVLFT
+763 IDEIVKILFVQ
-773 GMKSSSKDD
+773 K
-782 LDFLKAPVKSS
+782 KAK
-793 AGKSEDDEENES
+793 
-805 EESEKPAKKTSKVA
+805 
-819 AKKPKKPAKKK
+819 

>member
-1 MAFDFNKTFS
+1 MAFDFNKTYP
-11 LLPLRDAVVFPFT
+11 LLPLRDAVVFPHT

-31 REMSLHALEYAES
+31 RDISLRALEYAES
-44 HDNEIILVA
+44 HDGEIILSA
-53 QKDIEQESI
+53 QKNIEQEEI
-62 DNPMLDLYTVGVAAH
+62 ENPMLDIYSVGVLAH
-77 VINVTP
+77 VSNVTP

-94 GESVVDLRSVA
+94 GEQVVDLRSIVTKNDYLA
-105 LRDGLLQVT
+105 VT
-114 VSPKQ
+114 VSARNPSIT
-119 PAIGTSDKCSMFEN
+119 AADKTPRFET
-133 VLRVF
+133 VLTQF
-138 REYAS
+138 KEYS
-143 HRNIAEGMV
+143 LHRNISEGMV
-152 DALFTMDSHVNAL
+152 DALFTMDSQINAF
-165 YGMMPFLQ
+165 YGMIPFLQ
-173 ISLAEKQQL
+173 ISMDERQRL
-182 LETTNIDTLAERLVS
+182 LEIGEIDALAERLIEI
-197 LMQMAQDNENVLVR
+197 MQVAADTDTMMVK

-241 GSDGASSEVDQ
+241 GENGNSSEPDQ
-252 LLKKIRAKKFS
+252 LLKKIKAKKFS
-263 EAIQEKLEEEIARM
+263 AAIQEKLEDEIGRM
-277 RLMQPT
+277 KLMQPT
-283 SPEYAVSRNYI
+283 SPEYAVSRNYL
-294 DWFLAM
+294 DWFLTL
-300 PYGVYTDT
+300 PYGEYTDT
-308 VLNMKKVKSELDAK
+308 VLNMKKVKSELDSK

-339 LKLTGTERRSPI
+339 LKLTGTERRAPI

-370 KAMQRNF
+370 NAMQRNF

-405 FIHALRRAKCMNPV
+405 FIQALRRAKCMNPII
-419 VLLDEIDKMAS
+419 LLDEIDKMAS

-465 VLFIATANNEAEIPE
+465 VLFIATANSEAEIPE

-506 LLPRICERTGVKL
+506 LVPRICERTGIENGKDVA
-519 HEQVEF
+519 F
-525 SDDMINAV
+525 DDAIISKV
-533 MRGWTREAGVRELE
+533 IREWTREAGVRELE
-547 RTLENAVRHRAKD
+547 RTLENVVRHRAKD
-560 IVVGKKFKAEVTDK
+560 KVMGKKYKTEVTEK
-574 VLQEYLGAPRFLD
+574 TLQDYLGAPRYLD
-587 NRLPAPGRPGVVTG
+587 NQLPAAGRPGVIVG
-601 LAWTSVGGEILLLEC
+601 LAWTSVGGEILPIEC
-616 MLLSGKGQLIMT
+616 MLLPGKGTLLMT

-636 ESAQIAV
+636 ESAQIAL

-649 LHRFGIDPA
+649 LSRFGIDPN

-684 LTLCLLSAFTR
+684 LTLCLLSAFTK
-695 QPISPEIAFTGEVS
+695 QPVSPEIAFTGEVS
-709 LTGACLPIG
+709 LTGACLAIG

-725 AALAAGVK
+725 AALQAGVK
-733 TLRLPEGNK
+733 TLRLPAQNQ
-742 KDVAELPEPAK
+742 KDVNELPAPAK

-763 IDEIVKVLFT
+763 IDEIIKVLF
-773 GMKSSSKDD
+773 KE
-782 LDFLKAPVKSS
+782 VKSEA
-793 AGKSEDDEENES
+793 AGK
-805 EESEKPAKKTSKVA
+805 KK
-819 AKKPKKPAKKK
+819 

>member
-1 MAFDFNKTFS
+1 
-11 LLPLRDAVVFPFT
+11 
-24 TRRILVG
+24 
-31 REMSLHALEYAES
+31 MSLRALEFAEN
-44 HDNEIILVA
+44 HNNEIILVA
-53 QKDIEQESI
+53 QKNVEQEAL
-62 DNPMLDLYTVGVAAH
+62 DNPMLDLYTVGVIARVA
-77 VINVTP
+77 NVTP

-94 GESVVDLRSVA
+94 GDSVVDLRSIV
-105 LRDGLLQVT
+105 LRDGFLQVT
-114 VSPKQ
+114 VSPRESSVK
-119 PAIGTSDKCSMFEN
+119 PEDKCTKFED
-133 VLRVF
+133 VLNMF
-138 REYAS
+138 REYAM

-152 DALFTMDSHVNAL
+152 EALFTMDSHVNAF
-165 YGMMPFLQ
+165 YGMIPFLQ
-173 ISLAEKQQL
+173 ISLSEKQEL
-182 LETTNIDTLAERLVS
+182 LEVASIDALADRLIE
-197 LMQMAQDNENVLVR
+197 LMELAKENENVLIR

-241 GSDGASSEVDQ
+241 GAEGGASEVDQ
-252 LLKKIRAKKFS
+252 LLKKIKAKKFS
-263 EAIQEKLEEEIARM
+263 QAIEEKLEDEISRM

-283 SPEYAVSRNYI
+283 SPEYAVSRNYV

-308 VLNMKKVKSELDAK
+308 VLNMKKVKSELDSK
-322 HFGLDKVKERI
+322 HFGLEKVKERI

-339 LKLTGTERRSPI
+339 LKLTGTERRAPI

-370 KAMQRNF
+370 TAMQRNF

-419 VLLDEIDKMAS
+419 ILLDEIDKMAS

-465 VLFIATANNEAEIPE
+465 VLFIATANSEGEIPE
-480 ALRDRLEMVRLPGY
+480 ALRDRLEIVRLPGY

-519 HEQVEF
+519 DEQVSF
-525 SDDMINAV
+525 SDEMINAV

-547 RTLENAVRHRAKD
+547 RVLENAVRHRAKD
-560 IVVGKKFKAEVTDK
+560 IVMGKKFKPEITEK
-574 VLQEYLGAPRFLD
+574 MLHEYLGAPRFLD
-587 NRLPAPGRPGVVTG
+587 NQLPEPGRPGVVTG

-616 MLLSGKGQLIMT
+616 MLLSGKGQLILT

-684 LTLCLLSAFTR
+684 LTLCLLSAFTK
-695 QPISPEIAFTGEVS
+695 QPIAPDIAFTGEVS

-753 KGLKIYTHKH
+753 KGLKIFTHKH
-763 IDEIVKVLFT
+763 IDEIVKILFKIPKVAKADAANASKVVEPAEANKAASAD
-773 GMKSSSKDD
+773 KS
-782 LDFLKAPVKSS
+782 A
-793 AGKSEDDEENES
+793 A
-805 EESEKPAKKTSKVA
+805 KPAKKSVKKT
-819 AKKPKKPAKKK
+819 AK

>member
-1 MAFDFNKTFS
+1 MALDTSKTYP
-11 LLPLRDAVVFPFT
+11 LLPLRDAVVFPHT

-31 REMSLHALEYAES
+31 RDISLRALEYAES
-44 HDNEIILVA
+44 HDGQIILSA
-53 QKDIEQESI
+53 QKNIEQEELE
-62 DNPMLDLYTVGVAAH
+62 NPMLDLYSVGILAH
-77 VINVTP
+77 VSNVMP

-94 GESVVDLRSVA
+94 GDCVVDLRSITTKDNF
-105 LRDGLLQVT
+105 LMVT
-114 VSPKQ
+114 VSVHK
-119 PAIGTSDKCSMFEN
+119 PAITDADKSPRFET
-133 VLRVF
+133 VLTQF
-138 REYAS
+138 KEYS
-143 HRNIAEGMV
+143 LHRNISEGMV
-152 DALFTMDSHVNAL
+152 DALFTMDSQINAF
-165 YGMMPFLQ
+165 YGMIPFLQ
-173 ISLAEKQQL
+173 ISMDERQRL
-182 LETTNIDTLAERLVS
+182 LEIGEIDELAERLVEI
-197 LMQMAQDNENVLVR
+197 MQVAADTDTMMVK

-241 GSDGASSEVDQ
+241 GENGNSSEPDQ
-252 LLKKIRAKKFS
+252 LLKKIKAKKFS
-263 EAIQEKLEEEIARM
+263 AAIQEKLEDEIGRM
-277 RLMQPT
+277 KLMQPT
-283 SPEYAVSRNYI
+283 SPEYAVSRNYL
-294 DWFLAM
+294 DWFLTL
-300 PYGVYTDT
+300 PYGEYTDT
-308 VLNMKKVKSELDAK
+308 VLNMKKVKSELDSK

-339 LKLTGTERRSPI
+339 LKLTGTERRAPI

-370 KAMQRNF
+370 NAMQRNF

-405 FIHALRRAKCMNPV
+405 FIQALRRAKCMNPII
-419 VLLDEIDKMAS
+419 LLDEIDKMAS

-465 VLFIATANNEAEIPE
+465 VLFIATANSEAEIPE

-506 LLPRICERTGVKL
+506 LVPRICERTGIENGKDVA
-519 HEQVEF
+519 F
-525 SDDMINAV
+525 DDGIISKV
-533 MRGWTREAGVRELE
+533 IREWTREAGVRELE
-547 RTLENAVRHRAKD
+547 RTLENVVRHRAKD
-560 IVVGKKFKAEVTDK
+560 KVMGKKYKTEVNEKT
-574 VLQEYLGAPRFLD
+574 LQDYLGAPRYLD
-587 NRLPAPGRPGVVTG
+587 NQLPAAGRPGVIVG
-601 LAWTSVGGEILLLEC
+601 LAWTSVGGEILPIEC
-616 MLLSGKGQLIMT
+616 MLLPGKGTLLMT

-636 ESAQIAV
+636 ESAQIAL

-649 LHRFGIDPA
+649 LSRFGIDPN

-684 LTLCLLSAFTR
+684 LTLCLLSAFTK
-695 QPISPEIAFTGEVS
+695 QPVSPEIAFTGEVS
-709 LTGACLPIG
+709 LTGACLAIG

-725 AALAAGVK
+725 AALQAGVK
-733 TLRLPEGNK
+733 TLRLPAQNQ
-742 KDVAELPEPAK
+742 KDVNELPAPAK

-763 IDEIVKVLFT
+763 IDEIIKVLFKET
-773 GMKSSSKDD
+773 KAKS
-782 LDFLKAPVKSS
+782 
-793 AGKSEDDEENES
+793 
-805 EESEKPAKKTSKVA
+805 
-819 AKKPKKPAKKK
+819 

>member
-1 MAFDFNKTFS
+1 MSFDYSKTFP
-11 LLPLRDAVVFPFT
+11 LLPLRDAVVFPST

-31 REMSLHALEYAES
+31 RDMSLRALEYAEG
-44 HDNEIILVA
+44 HNNEIVLVA
-53 QKDIEQESI
+53 QRDVSEEELK
-62 DNPMLDLYTVGVAAH
+62 NPMLDLYSVGVLAR
-77 VINVTP
+77 VSNVMP

-94 GESVVDLRSVA
+94 GEEVVDLRSILMA
-105 LRDGLLQVT
+105 DGFLNVT
-114 VSPKQ
+114 VSPRKTRID
-119 PAIGTSDKCSMFEN
+119 AKDKTRLFDE
-133 VLRVF
+133 VLTRF
-138 REYAS
+138 REYATK
-143 HRNIAEGMV
+143 RNIAEGMV
-152 DALFTMDSHVNAL
+152 DAFFGMENQLNAY
-165 YGMMPFLQ
+165 YGMIPFLQ
-173 ISLAEKQQL
+173 VSLAEKQSFLEVKSLDEMSTKL
-182 LETTNIDTLAERLVS
+182 LMLMDVS
-197 LMQMAQDNENVLVR
+197 EDNENVLVR

-241 GSDGASSEVDQ
+241 GDGAGASEPDQ
-252 LLKKIRAKKFS
+252 LLNKIKAKNFTP
-263 EAIQEKLEEEIARM
+263 AIVEKLEDEIGRM
-277 RLMQPT
+277 KLMQPT

-294 DWFLAM
+294 DWFLNL

-308 VLNMKKVKSELDAK
+308 VLNMKKVKSELDSK

-370 KAMQRNF
+370 SAMQRNF

-405 FIHALRRAKCMNPV
+405 FIHALRRAKCMNPII
-419 VLLDEIDKMAS
+419 LLDEIDKMAS

-465 VLFIATANNEAEIPE
+465 VLFIATANSESEIPE
-480 ALRDRLEMVRLPGY
+480 ALRDRLEIVRLPGY

-506 LLPRICERTGVKL
+506 LLPRICERTSVKL
-519 HEQVEF
+519 NEQVSF
-525 SDDMINAV
+525 DDDTVNAV

-547 RTLENAVRHRAKD
+547 RTLESVVRHRAKE
-560 IVVGKKFKAEVTDK
+560 IVMGKKFKPEIKDK
-574 VLQEYLGAPRFLD
+574 QLQEYLGAPRFLD
-587 NRLPAPGRPGVVTG
+587 NQLPEPGRPGVVTG
-601 LAWTSVGGEILLLEC
+601 LAWTSVGGEILPIEC
-616 MLLSGKGQLIMT
+616 MLLSGKGQIIMT

-684 LTLCLLSAFTR
+684 LTLCLLSAFTKI
-695 QPISPEIAFTGEVS
+695 PVPPDIAFTGEVS
-709 LTGACLPIG
+709 LTGACLAIG

-725 AALAAGVK
+725 AALQAGVK
-733 TLRLPEGNK
+733 TLRLPAQNK
-742 KDVAELPEPAK
+742 KDVDELPAPAK

-763 IDEIVKVLFT
+763 IDEIVKILF
-773 GMKSSSKDD
+773 
-782 LDFLKAPVKSS
+782 VK
-793 AGKSEDDEENES
+793 
-805 EESEKPAKKTSKVA
+805 AKKS
-819 AKKPKKPAKKK
+819 

>member
-1 MAFDFNKTFS
+1 MALDTSKS
-11 LLPLRDAVVFPFT
+11 YPLLPLRDAVVFPHT

-31 REMSLHALEYAES
+31 RDISLRALEYAES
-44 HDNEIILVA
+44 HDGKIILSA
-53 QKDIEQESI
+53 QKNIEQEELE
-62 DNPMLDLYTVGVAAH
+62 NPMLDLYSVGILAH
-77 VINVTP
+77 VSNVTP

-94 GESVVDLRSVA
+94 GDCVVDLRSIA
-105 LRDGLLQVT
+105 TKDNFLMVT
-114 VSPKQ
+114 VSDHK
-119 PAIGTSDKCSMFEN
+119 PAITASDKSPRFETVLTQFKEYSM
-133 VLRVF
+133 
-138 REYAS
+138 
-143 HRNIAEGMV
+143 HRNISEGMV
-152 DALFTMDSHVNAL
+152 DALFTMDSQINAF
-165 YGMMPFLQ
+165 YGMIPFLQ
-173 ISLAEKQQL
+173 ISMDERQRL
-182 LETTNIDTLAERLVS
+182 LEIGEIDQLAERLVEI
-197 LMQMAQDNENVLVR
+197 MQVAADTDTMMVK

-241 GSDGASSEVDQ
+241 GENGNSSEPDQ
-252 LLKKIRAKKFS
+252 LLKKIKAKKFS
-263 EAIQEKLEEEIARM
+263 AAIQEKLEEEIGRM
-277 RLMQPT
+277 KLMQPT
-283 SPEYAVSRNYI
+283 SPEYAVSRNYL
-294 DWFLAM
+294 DWFLNL
-300 PYGVYTDT
+300 PYGEYTDT
-308 VLNMKKVKSELDAK
+308 VLNMKKVKSELDSK

-339 LKLTGTERRSPI
+339 LKLTGTERRAPI

-370 KAMQRNF
+370 NAMQRNF

-405 FIHALRRAKCMNPV
+405 FIQALRRAKCMNPII
-419 VLLDEIDKMAS
+419 LLDEIDKMAS

-465 VLFIATANNEAEIPE
+465 VLFIATANSEAEIPE

-506 LLPRICERTGVKL
+506 LVPRICERTGIENGKDVA
-519 HEQVEF
+519 F
-525 SDDMINAV
+525 DDGIISKV
-533 MRGWTREAGVRELE
+533 IREWTREAGVLEFE
-547 RTLENAVRHRAKD
+547 RTLENVVRHRAKD
-560 IVVGKKFKAEVTDK
+560 KVMGKKYKAEVNEKT
-574 VLQEYLGAPRFLD
+574 LQDYLGAPRYLD
-587 NRLPAPGRPGVVTG
+587 NQLPAAGRPGVIVG
-601 LAWTSVGGEILLLEC
+601 LAWTSVGGEILPIEC
-616 MLLSGKGQLIMT
+616 MLLPGKGTLLMT

-636 ESAQIAV
+636 ESAQIAL

-649 LHRFGIDPA
+649 LDRFGIDPN

-684 LTLCLLSAFTR
+684 LTLCLLSAFTK
-695 QPISPEIAFTGEVS
+695 QPVSPEIAFTGEVS
-709 LTGACLPIG
+709 LTGACLAIG

-725 AALAAGVK
+725 AALQAGVK
-733 TLRLPEGNK
+733 TLRLPAQNQ
-742 KDVAELPEPAK
+742 KDVNELPAPAK

-763 IDEIVKVLFT
+763 IDEIIKVLF
-773 GMKSSSKDD
+773 K
-782 LDFLKAPVKSS
+782 
-793 AGKSEDDEENES
+793 
-805 EESEKPAKKTSKVA
+805 AKK
-819 AKKPKKPAKKK
+819 

>member
-1 MAFDFNKTFS
+1 MSFDYSKTFP
-11 LLPLRDAVVFPFT
+11 LLPLRDAVVFPST

-31 REMSLHALEYAES
+31 RDMSLRALEYAEG
-44 HDNEIILVA
+44 HNNEIVLVA
-53 QKDIEQESI
+53 QRDVSEEELK
-62 DNPMLDLYTVGVAAH
+62 NPMLDLYSVGVLAR
-77 VINVTP
+77 VSNVMP

-94 GESVVDLRSVA
+94 GEEVVDLRSILMA
-105 LRDGLLQVT
+105 DGFLNVT
-114 VSPKQ
+114 VSPRKTRID
-119 PAIGTSDKCSMFEN
+119 AKDKTRLFDE
-133 VLRVF
+133 VLTRF
-138 REYAS
+138 REYATK
-143 HRNIAEGMV
+143 RNIAEGMV
-152 DALFTMDSHVNAL
+152 DAFFGMENQLNAY
-165 YGMMPFLQ
+165 YGMIPFLQ
-173 ISLAEKQQL
+173 VSLAEKQSFLEVKSLDEMSTKL
-182 LETTNIDTLAERLVS
+182 LMLMDVS
-197 LMQMAQDNENVLVR
+197 EDNENVLVR

-241 GSDGASSEVDQ
+241 GDGAGASEPDQ
-252 LLKKIRAKKFS
+252 LLNKIKAKNFTP
-263 EAIQEKLEEEIARM
+263 AIVEKLEDEIGRM
-277 RLMQPT
+277 KLMQPT

-294 DWFLAM
+294 DWFLNL

-308 VLNMKKVKSELDAK
+308 VLNMKKVKTELDSK

-370 KAMQRNF
+370 SAMQRNF

-405 FIHALRRAKCMNPV
+405 FIHALRRAKCMNPII
-419 VLLDEIDKMAS
+419 LLDEIDKMAS

-465 VLFIATANNEAEIPE
+465 VLFIATANSESEIPE
-480 ALRDRLEMVRLPGY
+480 ALRDRLEIVRLPGY

-519 HEQVEF
+519 KEQVSFDEATV
-525 SDDMINAV
+525 NAV

-547 RTLENAVRHRAKD
+547 RTLESVVRHRAKE
-560 IVVGKKFKAEVTDK
+560 IVMGKKFKPEIKDK
-574 VLQEYLGAPRFLD
+574 QLQEYLGAPRFLD
-587 NRLPAPGRPGVVTG
+587 NQLPEPGRPGVVTG
-601 LAWTSVGGEILLLEC
+601 LAWTSVGGEILPIEC
-616 MLLSGKGQLIMT
+616 MLLSGKGQIIMT

-684 LTLCLLSAFTR
+684 LTLCLLSAFTKI
-695 QPISPEIAFTGEVS
+695 PVPPDIAFTGEVS
-709 LTGACLPIG
+709 LTGACLAIG

-725 AALAAGVK
+725 AALQAGVK
-733 TLRLPEGNK
+733 TLRLPAQNK
-742 KDVAELPEPAK
+742 KDVDELPAPAK

-763 IDEIVKVLFT
+763 IDEIVKILF
-773 GMKSSSKDD
+773 
-782 LDFLKAPVKSS
+782 VK
-793 AGKSEDDEENES
+793 
-805 EESEKPAKKTSKVA
+805 AKKS
-819 AKKPKKPAKKK
+819 

>member
-1 MAFDFNKTFS
+1 M
-11 LLPLRDAVVFPFT
+11 LPLRDAVVFPMT

-31 REMSLHALEYAES
+31 REMSLHAIEYAENN
-44 HDNEIILVA
+44 DNLIVLVA
-53 QKDIEQESI
+53 QRDVTVEELQ
-62 DNPMLDLYTVGVAAH
+62 NPMLDLYTVGVMAR
-77 VINVTP
+77 VSNVTP

-94 GESVVDLRSVA
+94 GEQVVDLRSI
-105 LRDGLLQVT
+105 LMQNGFLNVT
-114 VSPKQ
+114 VSPRKNS
-119 PAIGTSDKCSMFEN
+119 IKLDSKTTLFDE
-133 VLRVF
+133 VLTKF
-138 REYAS
+138 REYATK
-143 HRNIAEGMV
+143 RNIAEGMV
-152 DALFTMDSHVNAL
+152 DAFFGMESQLNAY
-165 YGMMPFLQ
+165 YGMVPFLQ
-173 ISLAEKQQL
+173 VSLAEKQSFLEMESLDEMSEKL
-182 LETTNIDTLAERLVS
+182 LA
-197 LMQMAQDNENVLVR
+197 LMSFTDDNENVLVR
-211 VQQNVR
+211 IQQNVR
-217 QKMAQQQKEWF
+217 QKMAQEQKEWF
-228 ISEQIRQLQDELD
+228 ISEQIRQLQEELD
-241 GSDGASSEVDQ
+241 GDGDGSSEPEQ
-252 LLKKIRAKKFS
+252 LLKKIKAKKFS
-263 EAIQEKLEEEIARM
+263 PAIVEKLEDEIGRM
-277 RLMQPT
+277 KLMQPT

-294 DWFLAM
+294 DWFLNL

-308 VLNMKKVKSELDAK
+308 VLNMKKVKSELDSK

-370 KAMQRNF
+370 NAMQRNF

-405 FIHALRRAKCMNPV
+405 FINALRRAKCMNPII
-419 VLLDEIDKMAS
+419 LLDEIDKMAS

-465 VLFIATANNEAEIPE
+465 VLFIATANSESEIPE
-480 ALRDRLEMVRLPGY
+480 ALRDRLEIVRLPGY
-494 YPHEKLQIASKY
+494 YPHEKIQIASNY

-519 HEQVEF
+519 GEQVSF
-525 SDDMINAV
+525 DDAIVTEV

-547 RTLENAVRHRAKD
+547 RTLENIVRHRAKE
-560 IVVGKKFKAEVTDK
+560 IVMGKKFKPEITGK
-574 VLQEYLGAPRFLD
+574 QLQEYLGAPRFLD
-587 NRLPAPGRPGVVTG
+587 SQLPEPGRPGIVTG
-601 LAWTSVGGEILLLEC
+601 LAWTSVGGEILPIEC
-616 MLLSGKGQLIMT
+616 MLLSGKGQIIMT

-695 QPISPEIAFTGEVS
+695 IPVAPDIAFTGEVS
-709 LTGACLPIG
+709 LTGACLAIG

-725 AALAAGVK
+725 AALQAGVK
-733 TLRLPEGNK
+733 TLRLPAQNK
-742 KDVAELPEPAK
+742 KDVDELPAPAK

-763 IDEIVKVLFT
+763 IDEIVKILF
-773 GMKSSSKDD
+773 K
-782 LDFLKAPVKSS
+782 
-793 AGKSEDDEENES
+793 N
-805 EESEKPAKKTSKVA
+805 AKK
-819 AKKPKKPAKKK
+819 